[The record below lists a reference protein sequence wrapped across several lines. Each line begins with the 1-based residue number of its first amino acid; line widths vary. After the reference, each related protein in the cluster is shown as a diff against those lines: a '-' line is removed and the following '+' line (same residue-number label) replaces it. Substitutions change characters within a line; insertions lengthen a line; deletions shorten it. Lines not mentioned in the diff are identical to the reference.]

1 MLGISVFLALNDAL
15 KGLAG
20 DNSHPLFECT
30 GHCREVIDGGAGPE
44 RIKEHQPVSA

>member
-20 DNSHPLFECT
+20 DNSYPDLNAPAT
-30 GHCREVIDGGAGPE
+30 AE
-44 RIKEHQPVSA
+44 RLLMAVQSQTPS